1 MTPCKLTRLL
11 IAREVSAAS
20 LVDAERR
27 GDTRAVKRLREA
39 VRCATLAVMAEE
51 RQRAGGEEE
60 RRASPLPQ

>member
-27 GDTRAVKRLREA
+27 GDTRSVKKLREA
-39 VRCATLAVMAEE
+39 VRRDTLAVMKEE
-51 RQRAGGEEE
+51 MKSGKEKGTR
-60 RRASPLPQ
+60 SI